1 MTARVSFADRLRRLG
16 RALMW
21 LVAFA
26 VVGTGGAFVIAGTLV
41 LAQVSPADEQSPWA
55 LAANALALAL
65 SFGFATWL
73 VGVRLTKHS
82 WDQLGWRPGRPAWP
96 GRAGAIGAVG
106 AGGITL
112 VRGGTLGAG
121 MAVLAIGLAVVGSG
135 ASVELTPDW
144 SHWAAQA
151 GPVACALLVA
161 ALWEELVF
169 RGLPLRLLADA
180 VGSVGAMLVL
190 ALGFG
195 IAHVKNPHAGFFGTV
210 NVGLAAIWLS
220 FAFFSAGGMALAWG
234 LHFGWNAGLALL
246 FDAPVSG
253 YTFHVP
259 AVEYRPGVRAWV
271 DGGAFG
277 PEGGLVATIA
287 LVAGTLAVLGRR
299 VRRPGEWLA

>member
-1 MTARVSFADRLRRLG
+1 MTARVSFGDRLRRLG
-16 RALMW
+16 WAVLW
-21 LVAFA
+21 LVVFV
-26 VVGTGGAFVIAGTLV
+26 VVGTAGTLATSGV
-41 LAQVSPADEQSPWA
+41 LVWAGVSPVDTLSPWGF
-55 LAANALALAL
+55 AANAAAVAL
-65 SFGFATWL
+65 SFAFATWL

-82 WDQLGWRPGRPAWP
+82 WDQLGWRAGRSGAAGCAGDITRWVVPG
-96 GRAGAIGAVG
+96 GA
-106 AGGITL
+106 
-112 VRGGTLGAG
+112 LGAG
-121 MAVLAIGLAVVGSG
+121 MAVLAIVLTLVGSD
-135 ASVELTPDW
+135 ASVELTPDG

-151 GPVACALLVA
+151 APLAGGLLLA
-161 ALWEELVF
+161 ALGEELVF

-195 IAHVKNPHAGFFGTV
+195 IAHLKNPHAGLLGTV

-253 YTFHVP
+253 LTFQVP

-277 PEGGLVATIA
+277 PEGGLAATIA
-287 LVAGTLAVLGRR
+287 LVAGTLVVLGRR
-299 VRRPGEWLA
+299 VRRPREWLA